1 MELVRINRDLNAA
14 LKGKKTGIKYCSRT
28 KPNVFSVSCPCV
40 DYVVEESTNRG
51 WTTRGNKDYATLVVP
66 EPSAGKTEDD
76 MNTIYKFKRK
86 WEVIIACL
94 FRMGC

>member
-14 LKGKKTGIKYCSRT
+14 LKGKQTGIEYCSKMKT
-28 KPNVFSVSCPCV
+28 NVISVSCHCV

-76 MNTIYKFKRK
+76 TDTNTI
-86 WEVIIACL
+86 
-94 FRMGC
+94 